1 MIEQGRLILTM
12 MPSLYCKLDCPHCY
26 LSKEQRRSKECLSL
40 EQIKTTVEKIK
51 DYYKDKNI
59 QNAAID
65 IYWYG
70 GEPTTMGVEMFSD
83 MCDIINTTFKKH
95 KIKHILLSALVGV
108 NLDEWAPILKK
119 YCNSK
124 IQTSYDAMMRGKRY
138 DMSWQKQVVNALD
151 RGLSVNT
158 LSVFNKS
165 IQFDGY
171 QKTFVK
177 LMGLGIRECGW
188 LPFQKNI
195 RNDDTGMYD
204 EYSTSMNEFSDFMIG
219 FSNLNNDTHT
229 HTHTDDGCVFLI
241 GNEIFINS
249 MNINGTSMSNT
260 GAQTV
265 FLMPN
270 GDMVMPNYDEFNN
283 IEFMQKFGNILK
295 QSFEKILTSKSRR
308 RWIRRQINRNN
319 NKECMECD
327 SWNCC
332 LMEFWKNNNKDDD
345 CYGAKKYVEWVKK
358 HSTQEPTFI
367 ENIS

>member
-1 MIEQGRLILTM
+1 MFGSKM
-12 MPSLYCKLDCPHCY
+12 KLEWDN
-26 LSKEQRRSKECLSL
+26 KALSL
-40 EQIKTTVEKIK
+40 ECGHPKVADQEQFVSNLKVLLWVFRSRTNPT
-51 DYYKDKNI
+51 NI
-59 QNAAID
+59 ESI
-65 IYWYG
+65 
-70 GEPTTMGVEMFSD
+70 
-83 MCDIINTTFKKH
+83 C
-95 KIKHILLSALVGV
+95 
-108 NLDEWAPILKK
+108 
-119 YCNSK
+119 
-124 IQTSYDAMMRGKRY
+124 
-138 DMSWQKQVVNALD
+138 QVVN
-151 RGLSVNT
+151 T
-158 LSVFNKS
+158 
-165 IQFDGY
+165 
-171 QKTFVK
+171 
-177 LMGLGIRECGW
+177 
-188 LPFQKNI
+188 
-195 RNDDTGMYD
+195 
-204 EYSTSMNEFSDFMIG
+204 
-219 FSNLNNDTHT
+219 
-229 HTHTDDGCVFLI
+229 GCVFLI

>member
-26 LSKEQRRSKECLSL
+26 LTKEQRRSKDCLSL
-40 EQIKTTVEKIK
+40 EQIKITVEKIK
-51 DYYKDKNI
+51 DYYQDKNI
-59 QNAAID
+59 HNAAID

-70 GEPTTMGVEMFSD
+70 GEPTTMGIKLFSD
-83 MCDIINTTFKKH
+83 MCDIINSTFKAH
-95 KIKHILLSALVGV
+95 KVRHTLLSALVGV
-108 NLDEWAPILKK
+108 NIDEWAPVVKK

-124 IQTSYDAMMRGKRY
+124 IQTSYDGLMRGDRY
-138 DMSWQKQVVNALD
+138 DDTWQKQVRYATNI
-151 RGLSVNT
+151 GLKVNT

-165 IQFDGY
+165 IQLDGH
-171 QKTFVK
+171 QKTFDK
-177 LMGLGIRECGW
+177 LMGLGIRGCGW

-204 EYSTSMNEFSDFMIG
+204 KHSTSMNEFSDFMID
-219 FSNLNNDTHT
+219 FTRLNDATT
-229 HTHTDDGCVFLI
+229 FEDEVPFLI

-249 MNINGTSMSNT
+249 MNINGTNMSNT

-308 RWIRRQINRNN
+308 SWTRRQINRNN
-319 NKECMECD
+319 NKECIRCD

-332 LMEFWKNNNKDDD
+332 LMEFWKSNNKDDD
-345 CYGAKKYVEWVKK
+345 CYGAKKYVDWVKK
-358 HSTQEPTFI
+358 HSTQVPTSI
-367 ENIS
+367 ENIA

>member
-1 MIEQGRLILTM
+1 
-12 MPSLYCKLDCPHCY
+12 
-26 LSKEQRRSKECLSL
+26 
-40 EQIKTTVEKIK
+40 
-51 DYYKDKNI
+51 
-59 QNAAID
+59 
-65 IYWYG
+65 
-70 GEPTTMGVEMFSD
+70 
-83 MCDIINTTFKKH
+83 
-95 KIKHILLSALVGV
+95 
-108 NLDEWAPILKK
+108 
-119 YCNSK
+119 
-124 IQTSYDAMMRGKRY
+124 
-138 DMSWQKQVVNALD
+138 
-151 RGLSVNT
+151 
-158 LSVFNKS
+158 
-165 IQFDGY
+165 
-171 QKTFVK
+171 
-177 LMGLGIRECGW
+177 
-188 LPFQKNI
+188 
-195 RNDDTGMYD
+195 
-204 EYSTSMNEFSDFMIG
+204 
-219 FSNLNNDTHT
+219 
-229 HTHTDDGCVFLI
+229 
-241 GNEIFINS
+241 